1 MPQAPRSDRAVRA
14 SRIRS
19 PERVIPWLRW
29 LLVLVFVGAGAG
41 KLAGVSPAVT
51 LFAMVGLG
59 QWFRYA
65 VGLYELAGAAL
76 LAYPRTTVVGAAALS
91 ALMIGAAATEIL
103 ILDRPPLSSG
113 ATLVALVLLAAL
125 ARTTDRSATRFP

>member
-1 MPQAPRSDRAVRA
+1 MTHAPRSDRAVRA
-14 SRIRS
+14 AGTRS

-76 LAYPRTTVVGAAALS
+76 LAYPRTTVAGTVALS
-91 ALMIGAAATEIL
+91 ALMLGAGATEIL

-113 ATLVALVLLAAL
+113 ATLVGLVLLAGL
-125 ARTTDRSATRFP
+125 VRTADRSATRFP

>member
-1 MPQAPRSDRAVRA
+1 MAHAARSDPVVRA
-14 SRIRS
+14 PVIRS
-19 PERVIPWLRW
+19 PERLIPWLRW
-29 LLVLVFVGAGAG
+29 LLVLVFVGAGVG

-65 VGLYELAGAAL
+65 VGFYELAGAAL
-76 LAYPRTTVVGAAALS
+76 LAYPRTTVAGAAALS
-91 ALMIGAAATEIL
+91 ALMLGAGATEIL
-103 ILDRPPLSSG
+103 ILDRPPLSSA

-125 ARTTDRSATRFP
+125 VRTADRSATRFP